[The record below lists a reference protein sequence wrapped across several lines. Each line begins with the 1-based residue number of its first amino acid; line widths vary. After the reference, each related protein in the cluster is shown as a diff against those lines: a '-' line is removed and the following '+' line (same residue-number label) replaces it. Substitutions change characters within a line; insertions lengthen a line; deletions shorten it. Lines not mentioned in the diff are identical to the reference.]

1 MAGTVT
7 ARRRLMQRQRLRTPI
22 LIVLAFA
29 AVVAILFALR
39 GLDQREPPNVRGEPE
54 PGFDTSP
61 DASPAPPEGAEGA
74 AGIVTQPDQQGEP
87 R

>member
-1 MAGTVT
+1 
-7 ARRRLMQRQRLRTPI
+7 MQRQRLKTPI
-22 LIVLAFA
+22 LIVIAFA

-39 GLDQREPPNVRGEPE
+39 GLDQREPLNVRGEPE
-54 PGFDTSP
+54 PGFDTTP

-87 R
+87 Q